1 MDKIF
6 CLGELYD
13 KEDKGLIDYK
23 LNNATEYEQMKNTY
37 INEIYKN
44 NNSKITVYNL
54 YRKNILN
61 WEKILNKDLIY
72 FTVQELDS
80 LISSL
85 PSSSI
90 HIKSGVY
97 SFISQYLDWAIS
109 KKFIS
114 MNNIKALDRKL
125 YCEISQKLASSR
137 LISEE
142 RLWELIKLS
151 ETKSDIQNAV
161 PIILAYFG
169 CNCGNNL
176 EGMRNLKMSD
186 IDFENKVVYMRLEGS
201 LISVIPVNEDFLDFI
216 EKAHTDASMGQEY
229 VDDDL
234 IIKRTKNTRGDIIS
248 ENSIYQRCY
257 EFYNSLGIKK
267 ISLNDLLKSRKI
279 ALLLCIRERHYLTSL
294 DFQGICSI
302 FKPNC
307 SRGIYDSLQKYY
319 EQATGDI
326 VLKANSKPEDL
337 VDVDLEEN
345 YRRILKNLG
354 WEE

>member
-13 KEDKGLIDYK
+13 KEDKEFIDYK

-97 SFISQYLDWAIS
+97 SLISQYLDWAIS

-216 EKAHTDASMGQEY
+216 EKTHTDASMGQEY

-234 IIKRTKNTRGDIIS
+234 IIKRTKNTRGDIVS
-248 ENSIYQRCY
+248 ENGVYQRCY

-294 DFQGICSI
+294 DFQAICSI

-326 VLKANSKPEDL
+326 VKKANSKEEELMDIN
-337 VDVDLEEN
+337 LEEN
-345 YRRILKNLG
+345 YRRILDNLG
-354 WEE
+354 WN

>member
-13 KEDKGLIDYK
+13 KEDKELIDYK

-61 WEKILNKDLIY
+61 WEKTLNKDLIY

-97 SFISQYLDWAIS
+97 SLISQYLDWAIS

-114 MNNIKALDRKL
+114 INNIKGLPRNT
-125 YCEISQKLASSR
+125 YTEISQKLASSR
-137 LISEE
+137 LIGYKRFWDMVQLME
-142 RLWELIKLS
+142 IH
-151 ETKSDIQNAV
+151 TDIQNII
-161 PIILAYFG
+161 PIVMAYYCIG
-169 CNCGNNL
+169 G
-176 EGMRNLKMSD
+176 EDMKWMRNLKLED
-186 IDFENKVVYMRLEGS
+186 LDAENEIAYITSEGE
-201 LISVIPVNEDFLDFI
+201 IKAVIPVDDKFI
-216 EKAHTDASMGQEY
+216 NYCKKACEIADIGSEY
-229 VDDDL
+229 VSTSL
-234 IIKRTKNTRGDIIS
+234 IIKPTVNSRTDIVPENT
-248 ENSIYQRCY
+248 IYARIY
-257 EFYNSLGIKK
+257 EAFDSSGIKK
-267 ISLNDLLKSRKI
+267 IRLNDLAKSRKI
-279 ALLLCIRERHYLTSL
+279 GLLLDIRKRRKLNTL
-294 DFQGICSI
+294 DFQGICNI
-302 FKPNC
+302 MKPGC
-307 SRGIYDSLQKYY
+307 SRGIYNSLQKYY
-319 EQATGDI
+319 EMATRDT
-326 VLKANSKPEDL
+326 VMKANSKEYEL
-337 VDVDLEEN
+337 IDVNLEEN
-345 YRRILKNLG
+345 YQAVLKNLD

>member
-13 KEDKGLIDYK
+13 NENKELVDFK

-97 SFISQYLDWAIS
+97 SLISQYLDWAIS

-114 MNNIKALDRKL
+114 MNNIKALDRNL

-161 PIILAYFG
+161 PIVLAYFG

-186 IDFENKVVYMRLEGS
+186 IDFENEVVYMRLEGS
-201 LISVIPVNEDFLDFI
+201 LISVIPVNKDFLDFI
-216 EKAHTDASMGQEY
+216 KKTHADASIGEEY

-234 IIKRTKNTRGDIIS
+234 IIKRTKNTRGDIVS
-248 ENSIYQRCY
+248 ENGVYQRCY
-257 EFYNSLGIKK
+257 EFYNSLEIKK

-326 VLKANSKPEDL
+326 VKRAFSKEEELIDL
-337 VDVDLEEN
+337 NCKEN
-345 YRRILKNLG
+345 YQKILDRLG
-354 WEE
+354 WN

>member
-54 YRKNILN
+54 YRNNILN

-97 SFISQYLDWAIS
+97 SFVSQYLDWAIS

-151 ETKSDIQNAV
+151 EIKSDIQNAV
-161 PIILAYFG
+161 PIVLAYFG

-216 EKAHTDASMGQEY
+216 KKTHTDASMGQEY
-229 VDDDL
+229 IDDDL
-234 IIKRTKNTRGDIIS
+234 IIKRTKNSRGGVIS
-248 ENSIYQRCY
+248 ENSVYQRCY

-319 EQATGDI
+319 EQATGD
-326 VLKANSKPEDL
+326 VVKRAFSKEEELIDL
-337 VDVDLEEN
+337 NCKEN
-345 YRRILKNLG
+345 FQKILDRLG
-354 WEE
+354 WN

>member
-97 SFISQYLDWAIS
+97 SLISQYLDWAIS
-109 KKFIS
+109 KRIIS
-114 MNNIKALDRKL
+114 MNNIKALDRNL

-186 IDFENKVVYMRLEGS
+186 IDFENEVVYMRLEGS
-201 LISVIPVNEDFLDFI
+201 LISVIPVNKDFLDFI
-216 EKAHTDASMGQEY
+216 KKTHADASIGEEY

-234 IIKRTKNTRGDIIS
+234 IIKRTKNTRGDIVS
-248 ENSIYQRCY
+248 ENGVYQRCY

-294 DFQGICSI
+294 DFQGVCSI

-326 VLKANSKPEDL
+326 VKRAFSKEEELIDL
-337 VDVDLEEN
+337 NCKEN
-345 YRRILKNLG
+345 FQKILDRLG
-354 WEE
+354 WN

>member
-54 YRKNILN
+54 YRNNILN

-97 SFISQYLDWAIS
+97 SLISQYLDWAIS

-114 MNNIKALDRKL
+114 INNIKALDRKL

-216 EKAHTDASMGQEY
+216 KKTHTDASIGQEY

-234 IIKRTKNTRGDIIS
+234 IIKRTKNTRGDIVS
-248 ENSIYQRCY
+248 ENGVYQRCY

-319 EQATGDI
+319 EQATGD
-326 VLKANSKPEDL
+326 VVMKANSKEEELIDL
-337 VDVDLEEN
+337 NCKENFQKILEKLN
-345 YRRILKNLG
+345 
-354 WEE
+354 W

>member
-97 SFISQYLDWAIS
+97 SLISQYLDWAIS

-114 MNNIKALDRKL
+114 MNNIKSLPRET
-125 YCEISQKLASSR
+125 YCEISQKLASSK
-137 LISEE
+137 LISYKQFWDMIQLMEVH
-142 RLWELIKLS
+142 
-151 ETKSDIQNAV
+151 TDIQNII
-161 PIILAYFG
+161 PIVMAYY
-169 CNCGNNL
+169 CIAGNDM
-176 EGMRNLKMSD
+176 EYMRNLKLEDLDKENEVAYMTSD
-186 IDFENKVVYMRLEGS
+186 GEIKA
-201 LISVIPVNEDFLDFI
+201 VIPIDDKFFEYC
-216 EKAHTDASMGQEY
+216 EKACEETDIGSEY
-229 VDDDL
+229 VSTST
-234 IIKRTKNTRGDIIS
+234 IIKPTINGRNDNVPENTLYAR
-248 ENSIYQRCY
+248 IY
-257 EFYNSLGIKK
+257 EAFDSSGIKRMR
-267 ISLNDLLKSRKI
+267 LNDLAKSRKI
-279 ALLLCIRERHYLTSL
+279 GLLLDIRKRRKLNTL
-294 DFQGICSI
+294 DFQGICNI
-302 FKPNC
+302 MKPGC
-307 SRGIYDSLQKYY
+307 SRGIYDSLKRYY
-319 EQATGDI
+319 ELSTGD
-326 VLKANSKPEDL
+326 VVMKANSKEDEL
-337 VDVDLEEN
+337 VDIHLQEN
-345 YRRILKNLG
+345 YEKILKNLD

>member
-13 KEDKGLIDYK
+13 NEDKGLIDYK

-97 SFISQYLDWAIS
+97 SFTSQYLDWAIS

-114 MNNIKALDRKL
+114 MNNIKALPRDT
-125 YCEISQKLASSR
+125 YTEISQKLASSK
-137 LISEE
+137 LISYKQFWDMIQLMEVH
-142 RLWELIKLS
+142 
-151 ETKSDIQNAV
+151 TDIQNTI
-161 PIILAYFG
+161 PIVMAYY
-169 CNCGNNL
+169 CIAGNDM
-176 EGMRNLKMSD
+176 EYMRNLKLEDLDKENEVAYMMSD
-186 IDFENKVVYMRLEGS
+186 DEIKA
-201 LISVIPVNEDFLDFI
+201 VIPIDDKFFEYC
-216 EKAHTDASMGQEY
+216 EKACEEANIGSEY
-229 VDDDL
+229 VSTST
-234 IIKRTKNTRGDIIS
+234 IIKPTINGRSDVVPENT
-248 ENSIYQRCY
+248 IYSRIY
-257 EFYNSLGIKK
+257 KTFSDANIKK
-267 ISLNDLLKSRKI
+267 IRLNDLSKSRKI
-279 ALLLCIRERHYLTSL
+279 GLLLDIRKSQKRYLTTL
-294 DFQGICSI
+294 DFQGVCSI
-302 FKPNC
+302 MKPGC
-307 SRGIYDSLQKYY
+307 SRGIYNSLQKYY
-319 EQATGDI
+319 EMATGDK
-326 VLKANSKPEDL
+326 VFKANTKHEEL
-337 VDVDLEEN
+337 IDVNLEEN
-345 YRRILKNLG
+345 YNRILKNLG
-354 WEE
+354 WN

>member
-97 SFISQYLDWAIS
+97 SLISQYLDWAIS
-109 KKFIS
+109 KRIIS
-114 MNNIKALDRKL
+114 MNNIKALPRDT
-125 YCEISQKLASSR
+125 YTEISQKLASSK
-137 LISEE
+137 LISYKQFWDMIQLMEVH
-142 RLWELIKLS
+142 
-151 ETKSDIQNAV
+151 TDIQNII
-161 PIILAYFG
+161 PIVMAYY
-169 CNCGNNL
+169 CIAGNDM
-176 EGMRNLKMSD
+176 EYMRNLKLEDLDKENEVAYMTSD
-186 IDFENKVVYMRLEGS
+186 GEIKA
-201 LISVIPVNEDFLDFI
+201 VIPIDDKFFEYCK
-216 EKAHTDASMGQEY
+216 KACEEADIGSEY
-229 VDDDL
+229 VSTSL
-234 IIKRTKNTRGDIIS
+234 IIKPTINSRSDVVPENT
-248 ENSIYQRCY
+248 IYARIY
-257 EFYNSLGIKK
+257 EAFDSSGIKR
-267 ISLNDLLKSRKI
+267 IRLNDLAKSRKI
-279 ALLLCIRERHYLTSL
+279 GLLLDIRKRRKLNTL
-294 DFQGICSI
+294 DFQGVCSI
-302 FKPNC
+302 MRPGC
-307 SRGIYDSLQKYY
+307 SRGIYDSLKRYY
-319 EQATGDI
+319 ELSTGD
-326 VLKANSKPEDL
+326 VVMKANSKEEEL
-337 VDVDLEEN
+337 VDIDLQKN
-345 YRRILKNLG
+345 YEKVLEHLG
-354 WEE
+354 WEK

>member
-13 KEDKGLIDYK
+13 KEDKELIDYK

-97 SFISQYLDWAIS
+97 SFVSQYLDWAIS
-109 KKFIS
+109 KRIIS
-114 MNNIKALDRKL
+114 MNNIKALPRDM
-125 YCEISQKLASSR
+125 YTEISQKLASSK
-137 LISEE
+137 LISYKQFWDMIQLMEVH
-142 RLWELIKLS
+142 
-151 ETKSDIQNAV
+151 TDIQNII
-161 PIILAYFG
+161 PIVMAYY
-169 CNCGNNL
+169 CITGNDM
-176 EGMRNLKMSD
+176 EYMRNLKLED
-186 IDFENKVVYMRLEGS
+186 LDKENEVAYMMPDGE
-201 LISVIPVNEDFLDFI
+201 IKAVIPIDDKFFEYC
-216 EKAHTDASMGQEY
+216 EKACEEADIGSEY
-229 VDDDL
+229 VSTST
-234 IIKRTKNTRGDIIS
+234 IIKPTINGRNDNVPENTLYAR
-248 ENSIYQRCY
+248 IY
-257 EFYNSLGIKK
+257 EAFDSANIKR
-267 ISLNDLLKSRKI
+267 IRLNDLAKSRKI
-279 ALLLCIRERHYLTSL
+279 ALLMDIRRRRYLTTL
-294 DFQGICSI
+294 DFQGVCSI

-319 EQATGDI
+319 EQATGD
-326 VLKANSKPEDL
+326 VVKRANSKEEELMDI
-337 VDVDLEEN
+337 DLEEN
-345 YRRILKNLG
+345 YRKILDNLG
-354 WEE
+354 WN

>member
-13 KEDKGLIDYK
+13 NENKELVDFK

-97 SFISQYLDWAIS
+97 SLISQYLDWAIS

-186 IDFENKVVYMRLEGS
+186 IDFENEVVYMRLEGF
-201 LISVIPVNEDFLDFI
+201 LISVIPVNKDFLDFI
-216 EKAHTDASMGQEY
+216 KKTHTDASMGQEY
-229 VDDDL
+229 IDDDL
-234 IIKRTKNTRGDIIS
+234 IIKRTKNSRGGVIS
-248 ENSIYQRCY
+248 ENSVYQRCY

-319 EQATGDI
+319 EQETGNVDK
-326 VLKANSKPEDL
+326 KANSKEEELMDIN
-337 VDVDLEEN
+337 LEEN
-345 YRRILKNLG
+345 YRKILNNLG
-354 WEE
+354 WN

>member
-326 VLKANSKPEDL
+326 VKRAVSKEEELIDL
-337 VDVDLEEN
+337 NCKEN
-345 YRRILKNLG
+345 YQKILDRLG
-354 WEE
+354 WN

>member
-13 KEDKGLIDYK
+13 NENKELVDFK

-97 SFISQYLDWAIS
+97 SLISQYLDWAIS

-114 MNNIKALDRKL
+114 MNNIKALDRNL

-161 PIILAYFG
+161 PIVLAYFG

-186 IDFENKVVYMRLEGS
+186 IDFENEVVYMRLEGS
-201 LISVIPVNEDFLDFI
+201 LISVIPVNKDFLDFI
-216 EKAHTDASMGQEY
+216 KKTHADASIGEEY

-234 IIKRTKNTRGDIIS
+234 IIKRTKNTRGDIVS
-248 ENSIYQRCY
+248 ENGVYQRCY

-326 VLKANSKPEDL
+326 VLKANSKPEEL
-337 VDVDLEEN
+337 VDVDLENN

>member
-13 KEDKGLIDYK
+13 KEDKEFIDYK

-97 SFISQYLDWAIS
+97 SLISQYLDWAIS

-161 PIILAYFG
+161 PIVLAYFG

-216 EKAHTDASMGQEY
+216 EKTHTDASMGQEY

-234 IIKRTKNTRGDIIS
+234 IIKRTKNTRGDIVS
-248 ENSIYQRCY
+248 ENGVYQRCY

-294 DFQGICSI
+294 DFQAICSI

-326 VLKANSKPEDL
+326 VKKANSKEEELMDIN
-337 VDVDLEEN
+337 LEEN
-345 YRRILKNLG
+345 YRRILDNLG
-354 WEE
+354 WN

>member
-13 KEDKGLIDYK
+13 KEDKGLIDHK

-61 WEKILNKDLIY
+61 WEKVLNKDLIY

-97 SFISQYLDWAIS
+97 SFTSQYLDWAIS

-176 EGMRNLKMSD
+176 EGMRNLRMSD

-201 LISVIPVNEDFLDFI
+201 IISVIPVNENFIDFI
-216 EKAHTDASMGQEY
+216 KKTHTDASIGQEY

-234 IIKRTKNTRGDIIS
+234 IIKRTKNTRGDIVS
-248 ENSIYQRCY
+248 ENSVYQRCY

-294 DFQGICSI
+294 DFQAICSI

-319 EQATGDI
+319 EQATGD
-326 VLKANSKPEDL
+326 VVKKANSKEEELIDINL
-337 VDVDLEEN
+337 KEN
-345 YRRILKNLG
+345 YRKILDNLG
-354 WEE
+354 WN

>member
-13 KEDKGLIDYK
+13 NENKELVDFK

-97 SFISQYLDWAIS
+97 SLISQYLDWAIS

-114 MNNIKALDRKL
+114 MNNIKALDRNL

-161 PIILAYFG
+161 PIVLAYFG

-186 IDFENKVVYMRLEGS
+186 IDFENEVVYMRLEGS
-201 LISVIPVNEDFLDFI
+201 LISVIPVNKDFLDFI
-216 EKAHTDASMGQEY
+216 KKTHADASIGEEY

-234 IIKRTKNTRGDIIS
+234 IIKRTKNTRGDIVS
-248 ENSIYQRCY
+248 ENGVYQRCY

-326 VLKANSKPEDL
+326 VKRAFSKEEELIDL
-337 VDVDLEEN
+337 NCKEN
-345 YRRILKNLG
+345 YQKILDRLG
-354 WEE
+354 WN

>member
-13 KEDKGLIDYK
+13 KEDKELIDYK

-54 YRKNILN
+54 YRNNILN

-97 SFISQYLDWAIS
+97 SLISQYLDWAIS

-114 MNNIKALDRKL
+114 INNIKILPRNT
-125 YCEISQKLASSR
+125 YTEISQKLASSR
-137 LISEE
+137 LISYK
-142 RLWELIKLS
+142 RFWDMIKVM
-151 ETKSDIQNAV
+151 EIFTDIQNII
-161 PIILAYFG
+161 PIVMSYYCVNG
-169 CNCGNNL
+169 DDMKW
-176 EGMRNLKMSD
+176 MRNLKLSD
-186 IDFENKVVYMRLEGS
+186 IDEETEVVYITSEGE
-201 LISVIPVNEDFLDFI
+201 IQAVIPVDKEFI
-216 EKAHTDASMGQEY
+216 NYCKKACEEADIGSEY
-229 VDDDL
+229 VSTSL
-234 IIKRTKNTRGDIIS
+234 IIKPTVNSRSDVVP
-248 ENSIYQRCY
+248 ENSLYARIY
-257 EFYNSLGIKK
+257 EAFDSSGIKR
-267 ISLNDLLKSRKI
+267 IRLNDLAKSRKI
-279 ALLLCIRERHYLTSL
+279 GLLLDIRKRRKLTTL
-294 DFQGICSI
+294 DFQGVCSV
-302 FKPNC
+302 FKPGC
-307 SRGIYDSLQKYY
+307 SRGIYNSLQKYY
-319 EQATGDI
+319 EMATGDI
-326 VLKANSKPEDL
+326 VMKANSKEYEL
-337 VDVDLEEN
+337 IDVNLEEN
-345 YRRILKNLG
+345 YQTVLKNLD

>member
-326 VLKANSKPEDL
+326 VKRAVSKEEELIDL
-337 VDVDLEEN
+337 NCKEN
-345 YRRILKNLG
+345 YQKILDRLG
-354 WEE
+354 WK

>member
-13 KEDKGLIDYK
+13 NEDKELIDYK

-97 SFISQYLDWAIS
+97 SLISQYLDWAIS
-109 KKFIS
+109 KRIIS
-114 MNNIKALDRKL
+114 MNNIKALDRNL

-186 IDFENKVVYMRLEGS
+186 IDFENEVVYMRLEGS
-201 LISVIPVNEDFLDFI
+201 LISVIPVNKDFLDFI
-216 EKAHTDASMGQEY
+216 KKTHADASIGEEY

-234 IIKRTKNTRGDIIS
+234 IIKRTKNTRGDIVS
-248 ENSIYQRCY
+248 ENGVYQRCY

-294 DFQGICSI
+294 DFQGVCSI

-326 VLKANSKPEDL
+326 VKRAFSKEEELIDL
-337 VDVDLEEN
+337 NCKEN
-345 YRRILKNLG
+345 FQKILDRLG
-354 WEE
+354 WN

>member
-54 YRKNILN
+54 YRNNILN

-97 SFISQYLDWAIS
+97 SLISQYLDWAIS

-114 MNNIKALDRKL
+114 INNIKILPRNT
-125 YCEISQKLASSR
+125 YTEISQKLASSK
-137 LISEE
+137 LISYKGFWDMIQLME
-142 RLWELIKLS
+142 IH
-151 ETKSDIQNAV
+151 TDIQNII
-161 PIILAYFG
+161 PIVMAYYCIG
-169 CNCGNNL
+169 G
-176 EGMRNLKMSD
+176 EDMKWMRNLKLED
-186 IDFENKVVYMRLEGS
+186 LDTENEVAYIASEGE
-201 LISVIPVNEDFLDFI
+201 IKAVIPADDKFI
-216 EKAHTDASMGQEY
+216 DYCKKACEEADIGEY
-229 VDDDL
+229 VSTNL
-234 IIKRTKNTRGDIIS
+234 IIKPTVNSRSDIVP
-248 ENSIYQRCY
+248 ENSLYARIYTA
-257 EFYNSLGIKK
+257 FDSSGIKRMR
-267 ISLNDLLKSRKI
+267 LNDLAKSRKI
-279 ALLLCIRERHYLTSL
+279 GLLLDIRKRRKLNTL
-294 DFQGICSI
+294 DFQGICNI
-302 FKPNC
+302 MKPGC
-307 SRGIYDSLQKYY
+307 SRGIYDSLKRYY
-319 EQATGDI
+319 ELSTGD
-326 VLKANSKPEDL
+326 VVMKANSKEDEL
-337 VDVDLEEN
+337 VDIHLQEN
-345 YRRILKNLG
+345 YEKILKNLD

>member
-97 SFISQYLDWAIS
+97 SLISQYLDWAIS

-114 MNNIKALDRKL
+114 MNNIKALDRNL

-151 ETKSDIQNAV
+151 EIKSDIQNAV
-161 PIILAYFG
+161 PIVLAYFG

-186 IDFENKVVYMRLEGS
+186 IDFENEVVYMRLEGS
-201 LISVIPVNEDFLDFI
+201 LISVIPVNKDFLDFI
-216 EKAHTDASMGQEY
+216 KKTHTDASIGEEY

-234 IIKRTKNTRGDIIS
+234 IIKRTKNTRGDIVS
-248 ENSIYQRCY
+248 ENGVYQRCY

-326 VLKANSKPEDL
+326 VKRAVSKEEELIDL
-337 VDVDLEEN
+337 NCKEN
-345 YRRILKNLG
+345 YQKILDRLG
-354 WEE
+354 WN

>member
-13 KEDKGLIDYK
+13 NENKELVDFK

-97 SFISQYLDWAIS
+97 SLISQYLDWAIS

-161 PIILAYFG
+161 PIVLAYFG

-186 IDFENKVVYMRLEGS
+186 IDFENEVVYMRLEGS
-201 LISVIPVNEDFLDFI
+201 LISVIPVNKDFLDFI
-216 EKAHTDASMGQEY
+216 KKTHADASIGQEY

-234 IIKRTKNTRGDIIS
+234 IIKRTKNTRGDIVS
-248 ENSIYQRCY
+248 ENGVYQRCY

-279 ALLLCIRERHYLTSL
+279 ALLLDIRKRHYLTSL

-319 EQATGDI
+319 EQATGD
-326 VLKANSKPEDL
+326 VVKKANSKEYEL
-337 VDVDLEEN
+337 VDIHLQEN
-345 YRRILKNLG
+345 YQAVLKNLD

>member
-1 MDKIF
+1 MKNVF
-6 CLGELYD
+6 LLGDIYNEISEELYN
-13 KEDKGLIDYK
+13 EK
-23 LNNATEYEQMKNTY
+23 LSRASRFEQQKQIY
-37 INEIYKN
+37 FDEIYKN
-44 NNSKITVYNL
+44 DNSKVTIYNI
-54 YRKNILN
+54 YKKNILN
-61 WEKILNKDLIY
+61 WELILNKDLYEFDIA
-72 FTVQELDS
+72 QLDE
-80 LISSL
+80 LISSI

-90 HIKSGVY
+90 HIKASVY
-97 SFISQYLDWAIS
+97 SFCNQYLNYCIS
-109 KKFIS
+109 KRIIS
-114 MNNIKALDRKL
+114 MNNIKALDRNL

-142 RLWELIKLS
+142 RLWESIKLS

-161 PIILAYFG
+161 PIVLAYFG

-186 IDFENKVVYMRLEGS
+186 IDFENEVVYMRLEGS
-201 LISVIPVNEDFLDFI
+201 LISVIPVNKDFLGFI
-216 EKAHTDASMGQEY
+216 KKTHTDASIGEEY

-234 IIKRTKNTRGDIIS
+234 IIKRTKNTRGDIVS
-248 ENSIYQRCY
+248 ENGVYQRCY

-294 DFQGICSI
+294 DFQGVCSI

-319 EQATGDI
+319 EQATGD
-326 VLKANSKPEDL
+326 VVKRAVSKEEELIDL
-337 VDVDLEEN
+337 NCKEN
-345 YRRILKNLG
+345 YQKILDRLG
-354 WEE
+354 WN

>member
-13 KEDKGLIDYK
+13 NENKELVDFK

-97 SFISQYLDWAIS
+97 SLISQYLDWAIS

-114 MNNIKALDRKL
+114 MNNIKALDRNL

-161 PIILAYFG
+161 PIVLAYFG

-186 IDFENKVVYMRLEGS
+186 IDFENEVVYMRLEGS
-201 LISVIPVNEDFLDFI
+201 LISVIPVNKDFLDFI
-216 EKAHTDASMGQEY
+216 KKTHADASIGEEY

-234 IIKRTKNTRGDIIS
+234 IIKRTKNTRGDIVS
-248 ENSIYQRCY
+248 ENGVYQRCY
-257 EFYNSLGIKK
+257 EFYNSLEIKI

-326 VLKANSKPEDL
+326 VKRAVSKEEELIDL
-337 VDVDLEEN
+337 NCKEN
-345 YRRILKNLG
+345 YQKILDRLG
-354 WEE
+354 WN

>member
-97 SFISQYLDWAIS
+97 SFVSQYLDWAIS
-109 KKFIS
+109 KRIIS

-151 ETKSDIQNAV
+151 EAKSDIQNAV
-161 PIILAYFG
+161 PIVLAYFG

-186 IDFENKVVYMRLEGS
+186 IDFENEVVYMRLEGS
-201 LISVIPVNEDFLDFI
+201 LISVIPVNKDFLDFI
-216 EKAHTDASMGQEY
+216 KKTHTDASIGEEY

-234 IIKRTKNTRGDIIS
+234 IIKRTKNTRGDIVS
-248 ENSIYQRCY
+248 ENGVYQRCY

-279 ALLLCIRERHYLTSL
+279 GLLLGIRERHYLTSL

-319 EQATGDI
+319 EQATGD
-326 VLKANSKPEDL
+326 VVKRAFSKEEELIDL
-337 VDVDLEEN
+337 NCKEN
-345 YRRILKNLG
+345 FQKILDRLG
-354 WEE
+354 WN

>member
-23 LNNATEYEQMKNTY
+23 LNNSTEYEQMKNTY

-97 SFISQYLDWAIS
+97 SFISQYNDWAIS

-125 YCEISQKLASSR
+125 YCEISQKLASSK
-137 LISEE
+137 LISYKQFWDMIQFMEMH
-142 RLWELIKLS
+142 
-151 ETKSDIQNAV
+151 TDIQNII
-161 PIILAYFG
+161 PIVMAYY
-169 CNCGNNL
+169 CIAGNDM
-176 EGMRNLKMSD
+176 EYMRNLKLEDLDKENEVAYMMSD
-186 IDFENKVVYMRLEGS
+186 GEIKA
-201 LISVIPVNEDFLDFI
+201 VIPIDDKFFEYC
-216 EKAHTDASMGQEY
+216 EKACEEANIGSEY
-229 VDDDL
+229 VSTST
-234 IIKRTKNTRGDIIS
+234 IIKPTINSRSDVVP
-248 ENSIYQRCY
+248 ENSLYARIY
-257 EFYNSLGIKK
+257 EAFDSSNIKR
-267 ISLNDLLKSRKI
+267 IRLNDLAKSRKI
-279 ALLLCIRERHYLTSL
+279 GLLLDIRKRRKLTTL
-294 DFQGICSI
+294 DFQGVCSI
-302 FKPNC
+302 MKPGC
-307 SRGIYDSLQKYY
+307 SRGIYNSLQKYY
-319 EQATGDI
+319 EQATSDK
-326 VLKANSKPEDL
+326 VLKANSKEEELLDIN
-337 VDVDLEEN
+337 LEEN
-345 YRRILKNLG
+345 YKKILKFLD

>member
-13 KEDKGLIDYK
+13 NENKELVDFK

-97 SFISQYLDWAIS
+97 SLISQYLDWAIS

-186 IDFENKVVYMRLEGS
+186 IDFENEVVYMRLEGS
-201 LISVIPVNEDFLDFI
+201 LISVIPVNKDFLDFI
-216 EKAHTDASMGQEY
+216 KKTHTDASMGQEY
-229 VDDDL
+229 IDDDL
-234 IIKRTKNTRGDIIS
+234 IIKRTKNSRGGVIS
-248 ENSIYQRCY
+248 ENSVYQRCY

-319 EQATGDI
+319 EQATGD
-326 VLKANSKPEDL
+326 VVKKANSKEEELMDIN
-337 VDVDLEEN
+337 LEEN
-345 YRRILKNLG
+345 YRKILDNLG
-354 WEE
+354 WN

>member
-13 KEDKGLIDYK
+13 KEDKELIDYK

-97 SFISQYLDWAIS
+97 SLISQYLDWAIS
-109 KKFIS
+109 KRIIS
-114 MNNIKALDRKL
+114 MNNIKALPRDT
-125 YCEISQKLASSR
+125 YTEISQKLASSR
-137 LISEE
+137 LISYKRFWDMIQLMEVH
-142 RLWELIKLS
+142 
-151 ETKSDIQNAV
+151 TDIQNII
-161 PIILAYFG
+161 PIVMAYY
-169 CNCGNNL
+169 CIAGNDM
-176 EGMRNLKMSD
+176 EYMRNLKLEDLDKENEVAYMMSD
-186 IDFENKVVYMRLEGS
+186 GEIKA
-201 LISVIPVNEDFLDFI
+201 VIPIDDKFFEYCK
-216 EKAHTDASMGQEY
+216 KAHEEADIGSEY
-229 VDDDL
+229 VSTSL
-234 IIKRTKNTRGDIIS
+234 IIKPTINSRTDVVPENTLYAR
-248 ENSIYQRCY
+248 IYKA
-257 EFYNSLGIKK
+257 FDSSGIKR
-267 ISLNDLLKSRKI
+267 IRLNDLAKSRKI
-279 ALLLCIRERHYLTSL
+279 GLLLDIRKRRKLNTL
-294 DFQGICSI
+294 DFQGVCSI
-302 FKPNC
+302 MKPGC
-307 SRGIYDSLQKYY
+307 SRGIYNSLQKYY
-319 EQATGDI
+319 EMATGDT
-326 VLKANSKPEDL
+326 VMKANSKEEEL
-337 VDVDLEEN
+337 VDIHLQEDYEK
-345 YRRILKNLG
+345 ILKCLD

>member
-13 KEDKGLIDYK
+13 NENKELVDFK

-97 SFISQYLDWAIS
+97 SLISQYLDWAIS

-216 EKAHTDASMGQEY
+216 EKTHTDASMGQEY

-234 IIKRTKNTRGDIIS
+234 IIKRTKNTRGDIVS
-248 ENSIYQRCY
+248 ENGVYQRCY

-294 DFQGICSI
+294 DFQAICSI

-319 EQATGDI
+319 EQATGD
-326 VLKANSKPEDL
+326 VVKRAVSKEEELIDL
-337 VDVDLEEN
+337 NCKEN
-345 YRRILKNLG
+345 YQKILDRLG
-354 WEE
+354 WN